1 MYRFASAALLSM
13 FLLWASS
20 GVGAITP
27 DHPHTVSLHGQ
38 VTFAGADKS
47 ATELD
52 YANTVVFFQPDAPV
66 KVKPM
71 TDNIT
76 MATKGYEFVPHVL
89 AVTTGTKVRFPNFDP
104 IFHNVFSSSVPN
116 NFDLGLYG
124 RNPGK
129 TDAFDHQGLVRVYC
143 NVHHYM
149 YAFILVLNT
158 PYFTKVEDQGEFS
171 LRDLP
176 AGPGMLTIWN
186 PQTKVWREH
195 VNTLQQNT
203 LDVSLE
209 IIAHGIP
216 EHANK
221 DGQSYSLH
229 HGSGV

>member
-1 MYRFASAALLSM
+1 MN
-13 FLLWASS
+13 
-20 GVGAITP
+20 P
-27 DHPHTVSLHGQ
+27 PQTVSLHGQ
-38 VTFAGADKS
+38 VTFTGADKS
-47 ATELD
+47 ATERD

-89 AVTTGTKVRFPNFDP
+89 AITTGTKVRFPNFDP

-149 YAFILVLNT
+149 FAFILVLNT
-158 PYFTKVEDQGEFS
+158 PYFTKVEAQGEFS

-176 AGPGMLTIWN
+176 AGPGTLTIWN

-195 VNTLQQNT
+195 VDNIQQTALNVD
-203 LDVSLE
+203 LDVIE
-209 IIAHGIP
+209 HGIP

-221 DGQSYSLH
+221 NGKSYTH
-229 HGSGV
+229 PHVGGV

>member
-1 MYRFASAALLSM
+1 MYRFASAVLLST
-13 FLLWASS
+13 FLLWTSS
-20 GVGAITP
+20 SVGAATM
-27 DHPHTVSLHGQ
+27 DHAQTVSLHGQ
-38 VTFAGADKS
+38 VTFTGADKS
-47 ATELD
+47 ATERD

-66 KVKPM
+66 KIKPM

-89 AVTTGTKVRFPNFDP
+89 AVTIGTKVRFPNFDP

-129 TDAFDHQGLVRVYC
+129 THAFNHQGLVRVYC

-149 YAFILVLNT
+149 YAFILVLDT
-158 PYFTKVEDQGEFS
+158 PYFTMVDDQGRYS

-176 AGPGMLTIWN
+176 AGPGTLTFWN
-186 PQTKVWREH
+186 PQTRVWREH
-195 VNTLQQNT
+195 VDTQQQSV
-203 LDVSLE
+203 LDVSLD
-209 IIAHGIP
+209 IIVHGIP

-221 DGQSYSLH
+221 NGKSYTPPH
-229 HGSGV
+229 VGGV